1 MMNATVTG
9 HLGSDA
15 ETKQVGS
22 DSVTTFSV
30 ASSRKTKDGEETT
43 WVRANLWGKRGESLR
58 QYLTKGSSVTI
69 VGELTLREY
78 TKDGVTKSSL
88 DMRVA
93 DIALQG
99 GNRSE
104 RAPSA
109 QAPRTQQ
116 RQAPAP
122 EYSDPGDLPF

>member
-58 QYLTKGSSVTI
+58 QYLTKESSDTI
-69 VGELTLREY
+69 VGELKIQKKKR
-78 TKDGVTKSSL
+78 
-88 DMRVA
+88 
-93 DIALQG
+93 
-99 GNRSE
+99 
-104 RAPSA
+104 
-109 QAPRTQQ
+109 
-116 RQAPAP
+116 
-122 EYSDPGDLPF
+122 